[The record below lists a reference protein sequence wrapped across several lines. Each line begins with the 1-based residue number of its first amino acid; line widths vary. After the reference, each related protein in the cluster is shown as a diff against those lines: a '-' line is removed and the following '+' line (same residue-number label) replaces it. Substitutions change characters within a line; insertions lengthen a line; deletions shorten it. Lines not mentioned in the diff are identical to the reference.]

1 MSLCSPKTC
10 SRSSICSTWCDTQ
23 KSAQIDYRTVKS
35 STTPYDSCGSCS
47 QAHSAL
53 KRPSV
58 TCFDTFWYHEVFCCP
73 IASFH
78 AHHAVPTCSLS
89 SFRLRRSHCKHQSP
103 IDLFLL
109 RSPHSSA
116 FLFSCFKHPL
126 VRPALTHIPLLSL
139 VMVTTHCVYLNCL
152 SCPNSPALPLPSY
165 ATFVPTCLSSSRILP
180 MYNVWKLAQIIASY
194 LFEGSLR
201 RFHVSTY
208 QPRCRF
214 SDFLIWSVLTI
225 YLRFN
230 FGTDF

>member
-89 SFRLRRSHCKHQSP
+89 SFRLRRSHCKHQSS

-109 RSPHSSA
+109 RSPHTSA
-116 FLFSCFKHPL
+116 FLFSCFKTSSCASCSHSHSFPFPGDGNHPL
-126 VRPALTHIPLLSL
+126 RIPK
-139 VMVTTHCVYLNCL
+139 
-152 SCPNSPALPLPSY
+152 LPFMS
-165 ATFVPTCLSSSRILP
+165 
-180 MYNVWKLAQIIASY
+180 
-194 LFEGSLR
+194 
-201 RFHVSTY
+201 
-208 QPRCRF
+208 
-214 SDFLIWSVLTI
+214 
-225 YLRFN
+225 
-230 FGTDF
+230 